1 MNQSITLFFSILAHC
16 GAQKSAASDPNTGFS
31 ATTVEVTKR
40 KLEDDDTDVA
50 VTEHE
55 ISNNSTTKK
64 SKNDENIS
72 ISTDQQQFSMRL
84 PPTAKSGLCQQRARE
99 QLVFQKKEN
108 KQKKLFEWVQNDD
121 ITYEY

>member
-1 MNQSITLFFSILAHC
+1 MYYFSILAHC
-16 GAQKSAASDPNTGFS
+16 AAQKSAASEPAGFS

-40 KLEDDDTDVA
+40 KLEDDTDVV

-55 ISNNSTTKK
+55 ISTPTTKK
-64 SKNDENIS
+64 SKNDE
-72 ISTDQQQFSMRL
+72 ISTEQQFAMRL

-108 KQKKLFEWVQNDD
+108 KQKKLFEWVQNDV
-121 ITYEY
+121 TYEY

>member
-1 MNQSITLFFSILAHC
+1 MHC
-16 GAQKSAASDPNTGFS
+16 AAQKSAVASDPNTGFS

-64 SKNDENIS
+64 SKNDETL
-72 ISTDQQQFSMRL
+72 TDQQFSMRL